1 MLNVSGNRLSSLCP
15 FTSLYRLQKLNASH
29 NLISDTEEVEGVV
42 VALSH
47 SLLELDV
54 RGNGCCEGKRYTETV
69 ILASGP
75 SLGTTHS
82 HYQKDRTGF
91 IRCACR
97 DVMGRR

>member
-1 MLNVSGNRLSSLCP
+1 MSGNRLSSLCP

-29 NLISDTEEVEGVV
+29 NHISDSEEVEGIV

-54 RGNGCCEGKRYTETV
+54 RGNVCCEGKRYRETI

-75 SLGTTHS
+75 ALGTTTT
-82 HYQKDRTGF
+82 YIQKGGEG
-91 IRCACR
+91 ILCA
-97 DVMGRR
+97 